1 MIAKPAVAVAKPSR
15 SFELH
20 QLAAPMIHK
29 LSIELVAELTA
40 QAVQRTNEYQLSKNT
55 ITTIPLKKMRKFS

>member
-29 LSIELVAELTA
+29 LSIELVARA
-40 QAVQRTNEYQLSKNT
+40 DSASCAKNQRVSAFEKYHYHNTVEENEK
-55 ITTIPLKKMRKFS
+55 I